1 MEIPSTVGSAYLRFW
16 VQSAPH
22 LLSKQNPQH
31 PFPNEPIRDLLL
43 PLHQHSRHW
52 YLLNDAHDVPLH
64 GHYQVRKQRRPCSKR
79 LRPMFWRILPST
91 FHLHLPPYHDD
102 NQGRHRLPLHYHHHR
117 QRPHQAQPPRRLIFE
132 GALFGL
138 SFLIK
143 LYLFANMEER
153 KASDNIAGITAIA
166 IFLALVPLFLEFFHM
181 IVHHAHRTHLAPSSL
196 SPRPTSS
203 SPRPTTNS
211 DASSGEISL
220 SSIDGLSQNPSES
233 GATSAFV

>member
-1 MEIPSTVGSAYLRFW
+1 MPSETFTPTLMEIPSTVGSAYLRFW

-102 NQGRHRLPLHYHHHR
+102 HQGRHRSPLHYHPHR
-117 QRPHQAQPPRRLIFE
+117 QRPHQNQPPPPPHLRML
-132 GALFGL
+132 
-138 SFLIK
+138 
-143 LYLFANMEER
+143 
-153 KASDNIAGITAIA
+153 
-166 IFLALVPLFLEFFHM
+166 PL
-181 IVHHAHRTHLAPSSL
+181 RSL
-196 SPRPTSS
+196 LPHQ
-203 SPRPTTNS
+203 
-211 DASSGEISL
+211 SL
-220 SSIDGLSQNPSES
+220 PLCQYVRGGSH
-233 GATSAFV
+233 